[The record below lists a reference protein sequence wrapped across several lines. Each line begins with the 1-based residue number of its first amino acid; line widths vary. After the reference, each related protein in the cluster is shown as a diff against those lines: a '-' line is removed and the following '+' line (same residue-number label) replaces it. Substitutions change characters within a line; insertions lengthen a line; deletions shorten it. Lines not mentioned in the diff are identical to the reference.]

1 MKWRKWITTGSLCNW
16 KVDSK
21 LLCIFPPPDSELFG
35 SQLGFLIY
43 QKFVTVWFS
52 FVSCVIACYGK
63 QRTFSVCKVEN
74 ALWSEVITIMCGNV
88 GCILNIKPCFCVSH
102 NCHFL
107 NRDYLKLLTP
117 STSQE
122 ERYWASYFCFCSLL
136 NQVQCKGETQR
147 GF

>member
-1 MKWRKWITTGSLCNW
+1 MNYLDPNWDFLYTRNLSLYD
-16 KVDSK
+16 V
-21 LLCIFPPPDSELFG
+21 
-35 SQLGFLIY
+35 FL
-43 QKFVTVWFS
+43 FS

-88 GCILNIKPCFCVSH
+88 SCILNIKPCFCVSH

-122 ERYWASYFCFCSLL
+122 ERY
-136 NQVQCKGETQR
+136 
-147 GF
+147 